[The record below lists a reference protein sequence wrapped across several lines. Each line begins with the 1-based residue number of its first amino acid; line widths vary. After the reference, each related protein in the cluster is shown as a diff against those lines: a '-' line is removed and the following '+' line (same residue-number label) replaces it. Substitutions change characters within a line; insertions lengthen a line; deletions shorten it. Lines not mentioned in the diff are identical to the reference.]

1 MYLLAVIKFPK
12 WALKIINFQMAH
24 FLWSD
29 EDGNKKWD
37 VVGVGRLIWSE
48 NRSH

>member
-12 WALKIINFQMAH
+12 WALKIINSQMAH

-29 EDGNKKWD
+29 EDDKKK
-37 VVGVGRLIWSE
+37 VPSSQLGYG
-48 NRSH
+48 